1 MLANHGITPDPEMAA
16 RVAEYTAK
24 LDSELAQPLGQ
35 SQTALDSQRGEVRT
49 RETTMGNLVADAL
62 REPCRPRQC

>member
-1 MLANHGITPDPEMAA
+1 MLANHGITPDPEVAA

-35 SQTALDSQRGEVRT
+35 SQTALDSQRGEYVP
-49 RETTMGNLVADAL
+49 ETTMGNLVADAL
-62 REPCRPRQC
+62 REALQG